1 MDITIISPMS
11 EAEARECINRLRR
24 ALTDARTYALALQER
39 EGWRALGYSSLKEC
53 FINELGS
60 SWQHGYRLIAAAE
73 VDANLSEYSP
83 TGESFQIPTQHTRQ
97 LAKLPAPK
105 QIVAYDRAQTLATSE
120 GAKQVTGRHVE
131 MAVSQVQAEMSIADS
146 PVIAHAVAA
155 GEITA
160 DDGVKIQRELESL
173 NPALRAPVL
182 TLMTEHG
189 LRDPKLVVPLGLMSA
204 RSADNPSKVFEEIVR
219 TGHVAGVP
227 LAQATLTDLKK
238 LKEEAQKEHIS
249 ESEEKKRQQMIELGI
264 PAQEPVVIT
273 VYKNAPKRTYAA
285 LVQAL
290 GVEDLKTI
298 AELLMEHVIDTM
310 EKAQVEA

>member
-1 MDITIISPMS
+1 MPEIVIISPMTQ
-11 EAEARECINRLRR
+11 EEARDCINRLRR
-24 ALTDARTYALALQER
+24 SLTDARTYALALQER
-39 EGWRALGYSSLKEC
+39 EGWKALGYSSLKEC
-53 FINELGS
+53 FVTELGS

-73 VDANLSEYSP
+73 VDANLTEFSP
-83 TGESFQIPTQHTRQ
+83 TGESFMIPTQHSRH

-105 QIVAYDRAQTLATSE
+105 QIVAYDRAQTLAHAE
-120 GAKQVTGRHVE
+120 GRDVTGKHVE
-131 MAVSQVQAEMSIADS
+131 AAVAQVQAEMSIADN

-160 DDGVKIQRELESL
+160 GDGVKIQRELDSL
-173 NPALRAPVL
+173 NPRLQANVL
-182 TLMTEHG
+182 QIMTEHG
-189 LRDPKLVVPLGLMSA
+189 LRDPKLVVPLGLMSI
-204 RSADNPSKVFEEIVR
+204 RPADKASKVFEEIMR

-227 LAQATLTDLKK
+227 LVQATLTDLKR

-264 PAQEPVVIT
+264 PTQEPVIIT

-290 GVEDLKTI
+290 GTEDLKTV
-298 AELLMEHVIDTM
+298 AELLMEHVIDQM
-310 EKAQVEA
+310 ERVQA